1 MIHINELKNEAEQIT
16 KHLIHVGWGGENKDG
31 NISKNLRGKEIG
43 VVDANHAKVWDE
55 QNPHI
60 RARNVC
66 SFALGLKIM
75 NSGGG
80 TGTPTIERVAEVV
93 REQFAIQANNN
104 GDAMKEIV
112 YNRLDEA
119 FPEPT
124 EEVAPSVAPSLGSVA
139 PQPTPTPTPQPT
151 PVQSVVSD
159 GVTVTGIVESSNEAL
174 EFVLMG
180 ITGTTNM
187 LDASRSTTF
196 GPKKYNFKKE
206 VHPNNPHQPFANGTL
221 GANIIGA
228 TSERQYANI
237 LNPANKAVWPTPSLA
252 KGAYC
257 AYDDLFAGLGIKKQA
272 MNNVHD
278 PIDFIKD
285 ASAILHAVGSMDGRK
300 HISNECK
307 LAMMTKHYKFPS
319 EVGVHNILNI
329 ADKTTTPKTTSVA
342 KQAQID
348 YFKDFQF

>member
-1 MIHINELKNEAEQIT
+1 MLDNNELIIEAEQIT
-16 KHLIHVGWGGENKDG
+16 KHLIHIGWGGENKDG
-31 NISKNLRGKEIG
+31 NISKNLRGNEIG

-55 QNPHI
+55 QKAHI

-80 TGTPTIERVAEVV
+80 TGTPTIERVGEVV
-93 REQFAIQANNN
+93 RQQFAIQADNN

-112 YNRLDEA
+112 YNRLVEA

-124 EEVAPSVAPSLGSVA
+124 EEPAPSVAPSLSSVA
-139 PQPTPTPTPQPT
+139 PQPTPSPQPT
-151 PVQSVVSD
+151 PVQTVVSD
-159 GVTVTGIVESSNEAL
+159 GVMVTGIVEPSNEAL

-187 LDASRSTTF
+187 LDAVRSKTF
-196 GPKKYNFKKE
+196 TSGGKTRNFGKE
-206 VHPNNPHQPFANGTL
+206 VHPNNPHQPFANKTL

-228 TSERQYANI
+228 TGSENAAKGKFS
-237 LNPANKAVWPTPSLA
+237 LPSLA

-257 AYDDLFAGLGIKKQA
+257 AYDDLFTGLGIKKQA
-272 MNNVHD
+272 MNNIHNT
-278 PIDFIKD
+278 IDFIND
-285 ASAILHAVGSMDGRK
+285 ASAILHAVGSMDARK
-300 HISNECK
+300 HISQECK
-307 LAMMTKHYKFPS
+307 LAMMTKHYKYDS

-329 ADKTTTPKTTSVA
+329 SEVTTAKPTSAA